1 MPVRSIPRFTT
12 TIVFVVFLF
21 AGSLS
26 AQVAGPSP
34 IPSAPAVSESSTP
47 QESDSSVSDL
57 PVAVDEKPVTVD
69 EKPPVVLERPLSP
82 GIVHQ
87 LMSDEKTIWTSP
99 LHVKKSD
106 AKWLLPL
113 TAATALAF
121 TKDQQISEQFD
132 SHPSFEKKSLTFSQ
146 IGGPLAT
153 FGAAGGLLAIGKMTG
168 NEHMAG
174 TGLRGVEALTL
185 TQGLMHAMKLIT
197 DRRRPG
203 DGGNGGFW
211 SGGDSFPS
219 GHAMES
225 WALATVVANEYKDK
239 PLVKFGMYGL
249 AAAISFSRMSAER
262 HYASDVLVGSAVG
275 YLIGKFVVRQ
285 HPLTT
290 D

>member
-1 MPVRSIPRFTT
+1 
-12 TIVFVVFLF
+12 VFLF
-21 AGSLS
+21 VGSLS
-26 AQVAGPSP
+26 AQTLPEPEQTLPEPAQTFPEPARTLPEPVPPERAV
-34 IPSAPAVSESSTP
+34 IDAPVSEAP
-47 QESDSSVSDL
+47 EISVS
-57 PVAVDEKPVTVD
+57 EK
-69 EKPPVVLERPLSP
+69 PLSP

-87 LMSDEKTIWTSP
+87 LMQDQKAVWTSP
-99 LHVKKSD
+99 LHIKKSD

-121 TKDQQISEQFD
+121 TKDQQISGEFD
-132 SHPSFEKKSLTFSQ
+132 PHPSFEKKSLTFSQ

-153 FGAAGGLLAIGKMTG
+153 FGAAGGLLAIGKLTG

-185 TQGLMHAMKLIT
+185 TQGVMHGIKFIT
-197 DRRRPG
+197 DRKRPG

-211 SGGDSFPS
+211 NGGDSFPS
-219 GHAMES
+219 GHAMEA
-225 WALATVVANEYKDK
+225 WALATVVANEYHDK

-249 AAAISFSRMSAER
+249 AAAVSFSRMSAQR
-262 HYASDVLVGSAVG
+262 HYASDVLVGSAIG

-285 HPLTT
+285 HPATI

>member
-1 MPVRSIPRFTT
+1 MPARSVPRFTT
-12 TIVFVVFLF
+12 SIVLVVFLF

-26 AQVAGPSP
+26 AQVAGP
-34 IPSAPAVSESSTP
+34 IPLPSDPAVSDSSIP
-47 QESDSSVSDL
+47 QVPDSSVSDL

-69 EKPPVVLERPLSP
+69 EKPPIVLERPLSP

-87 LMSDEKTIWTSP
+87 LMQDQRAILTSP
-99 LHVKKSD
+99 IHIKKSD

-121 TKDQQISEQFD
+121 TKDQQISNKFD
-132 SHPSFEKKSLTFSQ
+132 GYPSFEKKSLTFSQ

-185 TQGLMHAMKLIT
+185 TQGVMHGIKFLT
-197 DRRRPG
+197 DRKRPG
-203 DGGNGGFW
+203 DGGKGGFW
-211 SGGDSFPS
+211 TGGDSFPS
-219 GHAMES
+219 GHAMEA
-225 WALATVVANEYKDK
+225 WALATVVANEYRNK

-249 AAAISFSRMSAER
+249 AAAVSFSRMSAER
-262 HYASDVLVGSAVG
+262 HYASDVLVGSAIG

-285 HPLTT
+285 HPVTT

>member
-1 MPVRSIPRFTT
+1 MPVRSVPLFTT
-12 TIVFVVFLF
+12 SIVLVVFLF
-21 AGSLS
+21 VGSLS
-26 AQVAGPSP
+26 AQTFPEPARTLPEPVPPERAAVD
-34 IPSAPAVSESSTP
+34 APVSEAPEISIS
-47 QESDSSVSDL
+47 
-57 PVAVDEKPVTVD
+57 EK
-69 EKPPVVLERPLSP
+69 PLSP
-82 GIVHQ
+82 GILHQ
-87 LMSDEKTIWTSP
+87 LMQDEKTVWTSP
-99 LHVKKSD
+99 LHIKKSD

-121 TKDQQISEQFD
+121 TKDQQISETFD
-132 SHPSFEKKSLTFSQ
+132 SHPSLEKKSLTFSQ

-185 TQGLMHAMKLIT
+185 TQGVMHGIKLLT
-197 DRRRPG
+197 DRKRPG

-225 WALATVVANEYKDK
+225 WALATVVANEYRDK

-249 AAAISFSRMSAER
+249 AAAISLSRVSAER

-285 HPLTT
+285 HPSTN